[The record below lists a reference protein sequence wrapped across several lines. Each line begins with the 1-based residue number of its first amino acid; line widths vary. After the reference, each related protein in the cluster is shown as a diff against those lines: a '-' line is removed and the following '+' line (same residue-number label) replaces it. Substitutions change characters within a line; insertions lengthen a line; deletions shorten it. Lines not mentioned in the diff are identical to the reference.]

1 MYLFYVVLYQLLT
14 AVINLLIQ
22 ANPTGV
28 QMGGDTVPFATGTS
42 CPSCPQHW
50 VTVGSQAVK
59 PMGSALSVAQPF
71 SP

>member
-1 MYLFYVVLYQLLT
+1 
-14 AVINLLIQ
+14 
-22 ANPTGV
+22 
-28 QMGGDTVPFATGTS
+28 MGGDTVPFAMGTS
-42 CPSCPQHW
+42 CPSCPQQW